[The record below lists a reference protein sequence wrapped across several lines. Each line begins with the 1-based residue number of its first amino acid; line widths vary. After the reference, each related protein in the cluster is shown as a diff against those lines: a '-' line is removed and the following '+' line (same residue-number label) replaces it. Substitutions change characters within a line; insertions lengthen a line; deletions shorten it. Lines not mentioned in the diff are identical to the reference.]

1 MDGLLAWDKPQGGR
15 IVGFSESGDPNDI
28 HWLGEQPTG
37 TIWVTPS
44 AGGHRPTADCGHCW
58 AESNGQPDRPGDW
71 EVIICEEC
79 DMLWPCDA
87 PTPSGE

>member
-44 AGGHRPTADCGHCW
+44 AGGVVQPQTNPPSSGAFACPRRYAIEDDHRVGA
-58 AESNGQPDRPGDW
+58 SRPRQG
-71 EVIICEEC
+71 V
-79 DMLWPCDA
+79 L
-87 PTPSGE
+87 